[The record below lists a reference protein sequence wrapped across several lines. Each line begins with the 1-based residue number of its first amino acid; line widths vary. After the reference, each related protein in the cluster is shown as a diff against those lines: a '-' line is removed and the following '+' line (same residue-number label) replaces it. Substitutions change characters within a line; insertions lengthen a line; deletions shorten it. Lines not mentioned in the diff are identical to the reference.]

1 MKISQVLFMRKV
13 TLLSALFFLSIALF
27 FYSCK
32 KDGELVP
39 EFDSGNANI
48 MKTDTF
54 TIVTSLAKEDS
65 IRTDVSIYNLLGI
78 YNDPVFGPTASSFY
92 TQATLNGLNVDFG
105 VGAVLDSAVLTL
117 AYNNVYGDTNA
128 AISVNV
134 YEITEQMSTSDS
146 YYSNQKLAY
155 DVTPIT
161 TTTFSPKVA
170 DSVFVAFEG
179 GNVAPHLRINLGNT
193 FGNKIFAESG
203 TSNLANNANFTQFF
217 KGFYLT
223 TTDSVQ
229 NTTLSPGQGAIAYF
243 NTNSSLSTLTL
254 YYNDTSKY
262 DFIINSESAKYNRF
276 DHNYTG
282 TDIEAQL
289 LGGGDST
296 VSYVQTMAGVKTKLE
311 VPYIKEIIKDGEVVI
326 NKAELIVTI
335 ESGTDGTYPTIPMLT
350 LVAIDNNG
358 QSVFL
363 SDFFEGLDFFGGSL
377 NTTEKTYTFNI
388 PRHLHSMIYNTTS
401 NNGMYLVATGQSI
414 SANRSVI
421 TTNKNQIAKL
431 KLNITYTK
439 L

>member
-1 MKISQVLFMRKV
+1 MKKSQLLFTRKV
-13 TLLSALFFLSIALF
+13 ALLSALFFLSIAVF
-27 FYSCK
+27 FNSCK
-32 KDGELVP
+32 KDGELIP
-39 EFDSGNANI
+39 EFDSGNANV

-54 TIVTSLAKEDS
+54 TILTSLVKEDS

-78 YNDPVFGPTASSFY
+78 YNDPIFGPTASSFY

-105 VGAVLDSAVLTL
+105 AGAVLDSAVLTL
-117 AYNNVYGDTNA
+117 AYNGIYGDSNA
-128 AISVNV
+128 VISINV
-134 YEITEQMSTSDS
+134 YEVTEQMSTSEG
-146 YYSNQKLAY
+146 YYSNQRLAF
-155 DVTPIT
+155 DNTPIAS
-161 TTTFSPKVA
+161 TTFSPKIA
-170 DSVFVAFEG
+170 DSVLVAFEG

-203 TSNLANNANFTQFF
+203 TSNMATNANFTQFF

-229 NTTLSPGQGAIAYF
+229 NTSLSSGQGAIAYF
-243 NTNSSLSTLTL
+243 NTNSSLSTLTI

-282 TDIEAQL
+282 TDVEAQL

-296 VSYVQTMAGVKTKLE
+296 VSYIQTMAGVKTKIE
-311 VPYIKEIIKDGEVVI
+311 VPHIKGLIKDGEVVI

-335 ESGTDGTYPTIPMLT
+335 ENGTDVNYPTIPMLT
-350 LVAIDNNG
+350 IVSIDNNG

-363 SDFFEGLDFFGGSL
+363 PDFFEGLDFFGGAL
-377 NTTEKTYTFNI
+377 NSTEKTYTFNL
-388 PRHLHSMIYNTTS
+388 PRHVHNMIYDSGS

-414 SANRSVI
+414 TANRSVI
-421 TTNKNQIAKL
+421 TTHKNQIAKL